1 MRVSER
7 MSSGD
12 EKESR
17 GKLEVMKKE
26 EEEEKK
32 KEEEGVAGMVE
43 KKWNNFLES
52 LGNCLG
58 GRTGPS
64 SGTERP

>member
-1 MRVSER
+1 
-7 MSSGD
+7 MSSRD

-26 EEEEKK
+26 EEEVEEEEK

-52 LGNCLG
+52 LGNC
-58 GRTGPS
+58 
-64 SGTERP
+64 